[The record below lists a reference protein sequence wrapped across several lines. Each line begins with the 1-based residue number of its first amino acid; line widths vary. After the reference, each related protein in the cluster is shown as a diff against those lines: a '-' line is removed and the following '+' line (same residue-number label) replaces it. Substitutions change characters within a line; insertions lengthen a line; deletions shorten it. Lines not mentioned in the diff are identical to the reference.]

1 MERRLPFLFFIAS
14 LAVLCCGFPISAK
27 APKTAKIAFWADL
40 AGTRD
45 IYLMNPDGSQ
55 RTKITHHPSQNITPV
70 WSPTGE
76 QILFTS
82 DRDGV
87 WDLYLMDPDGTNV
100 QRVFE
105 KTALRIGAEWSPD
118 GKQIAY
124 MHLIRGERVVHIATL
139 GEEDEERIAI
149 GGSPTWS
156 PEGTELAFVTGW
168 GTLKMQISLFDLR
181 TGKQKTLFPAKP
193 IPSSLPIVQWSPRGD
208 KIAFSWRHRVP
219 LRDFIQTETIYTV
232 KRDGTDVTQIVDEAG
247 PKATAPTWSPNSDA
261 LLYRQVVEGRDSQI
275 FKVNLEGGQPE
286 QLTDIGRNF
295 LGDWFD
301 PAYALSVSPQPQF
314 LTTTWAAVKKHFII
328 VKSKNK

>member
-1 MERRLPFLFFIAS
+1 MERRLPFLFFISS
-14 LAVLCCGFPISAK
+14 LAVLCWGFPISAK
-27 APKTAKIAFWADL
+27 APKTAKIAFWSYL

-105 KTALRIGAEWSPD
+105 KKAFRIGAAWSPD

-124 MHLIRGERVVHIATL
+124 TRLIRDEYVVHIATL
-139 GEEDEERIAI
+139 GEEDEEHIAI
-149 GGSPTWS
+149 GSHTTWS
-156 PEGTELAFVTGW
+156 PDGTELAFVTGW
-168 GTLKMQISLFDLR
+168 GIKKMQISLFDLR
-181 TGKQKTLFPAKP
+181 TGGQKTLFPPKAT
-193 IPSSLPIVQWSPRGD
+193 PSWLQTPQWSPTGD
-208 KIAFSWRHRVP
+208 KLAFSWQHQVP
-219 LRDFIQTETIYTV
+219 FKDFIEKETIYTV
-232 KRDGTDVTQIVDEAG
+232 KRDGTDLTQIVDETG
-247 PKATAPTWSPNSDA
+247 PKATSPVWSPNGDA
-261 LLYRQVVEGRDSQI
+261 LLYRQVVPGRDAHI

-286 QLTDIGRNF
+286 QLTQIGRNF

-301 PAYALSVSPQPQF
+301 PAYALSVSPQPQL
-314 LTTTWAAVKKHFII
+314 LTTTWGEI
-328 VKSKNK
+328 KSGD

>member
-1 MERRLPFLFFIAS
+1 MERHFPFLFFISS
-14 LAVLCCGFPISAK
+14 LILLCWVLPISAES
-27 APKTAKIAFWADL
+27 PKTAKIAFWADRG
-40 AGTRD
+40 GTRD

-55 RTKITHHPSQNITPV
+55 QRKITHHRSQNITPA

-100 QRVFE
+100 QRVFG
-105 KTALRIGAEWSPD
+105 KAAPRAVPAWFPD

-124 MHLIRGERVVHIATL
+124 VRIIRDERVVHIATL

-181 TGKQKTLFPAKP
+181 TGKQKTLFPPKA
-193 IPSSLPIVQWSPRGD
+193 IPSWLPAVKWSPRGD
-208 KIAFSWRHRVP
+208 KLAFSWLHRVP
-219 LRDFIQTETIYTV
+219 LDDFIQAETIYTV
-232 KRDGTDVTQIVDEAG
+232 KRDGTDITQIIDEAG
-247 PKATAPTWSPNSDA
+247 PKATATAWSPNSNA
-261 LLYRQVVEGRDSQI
+261 LLYRQDDKSKNSQI
-275 FKVNLEGGQPE
+275 FKVNLEGRQSK
-286 QLTDIGRNF
+286 QLTHIGRNF

-314 LTTTWAAVKKHFII
+314 LTTTWAAVKKHII
-328 VKSKNK
+328 KK

>member
-1 MERRLPFLFFIAS
+1 MERRLPFLFFISS
-14 LAVLCCGFPISAK
+14 LVVLCWGLPISAK

-55 RTKITHHPSQNITPV
+55 RIKITHHRSQNITPV

-105 KTALRIGAEWSPD
+105 KTASRIGAAWSPD

-124 MHLIRGERVVHIATL
+124 TRLMPEGRVVHIATL
-139 GEEDEERIAI
+139 GEEDEERIAM
-149 GGSPTWS
+149 GGHVAWS
-156 PEGTELAFVTGW
+156 PEGTELAFITGW
-168 GTLKMQISLFDLR
+168 GTLKKMQISLFDLR
-181 TGKQKTLFPAKP
+181 TGKQKTLFPPKA
-193 IPSSLPIVQWSPRGD
+193 IPSQLYGVQWSPRGD
-208 KIAFSWRHRVP
+208 KLAFSWLHRVP
-219 LRDFIQTETIYTV
+219 LGDFIEAETIYTM
-232 KRDGTDVTQIVDEAG
+232 KRDGTDITQIIDEAG
-247 PKATAPTWSPNSDA
+247 PKATAPAWSPNSNA
-261 LLYRQVVEGRDSQI
+261 LLYRQVVPGRDAQI
-275 FKVNLEGGQPE
+275 FKVNLEGEQPE
-286 QLTDIGRNF
+286 QLTHIGRNF

-301 PAYALSVSPQPQF
+301 PAYALSVSPQPQL
-314 LTTTWAAVKKHFII
+314 LTTTWGGI
-328 VKSKNK
+328 KSGD

>member
-1 MERRLPFLFFIAS
+1 MERRLPFLFFISS
-14 LAVLCCGFPISAK
+14 LAVLCWGLPISAK
-27 APKTAKIAFWADL
+27 APKTAKIAFWSHL

-55 RTKITHHPSQNITPV
+55 RTKITHHRSQNITPV

-105 KTALRIGAEWSPD
+105 KTASRIGGAWSPD

-124 MHLIRGERVVHIATL
+124 TRLMPEGRVVHIATL
-139 GEEDEERIAI
+139 GEEDEKRIAM
-149 GGSPTWS
+149 GSHTTWS
-156 PEGTELAFVTGW
+156 PEGTELAFITGW
-168 GTLKMQISLFDLR
+168 GTLKKMQISLFDLR
-181 TGKQKTLFPAKP
+181 TGKQKTLFPAKA
-193 IPSSLPIVQWSPRGD
+193 IPSWLQSVQWSPRGD
-208 KIAFSWRHRVP
+208 KLAFSWRPRVP
-219 LRDFIQTETIYTV
+219 LGDIEAETIYTV
-232 KRDGTDVTQIVDEAG
+232 KRDGTDLIQIVDEAG
-247 PKATAPTWSPNSDA
+247 PKATAPVWSPTSDA
-261 LLYRQVVEGRDSQI
+261 LLYRQVVPGRDSHI

-286 QLTDIGRNF
+286 QLTQIGRNF

-301 PAYALSVSPQPQF
+301 PAYALSVSPQPQL
-314 LTTTWAAVKKHFII
+314 LTTTWGGI
-328 VKSKNK
+328 KSGD